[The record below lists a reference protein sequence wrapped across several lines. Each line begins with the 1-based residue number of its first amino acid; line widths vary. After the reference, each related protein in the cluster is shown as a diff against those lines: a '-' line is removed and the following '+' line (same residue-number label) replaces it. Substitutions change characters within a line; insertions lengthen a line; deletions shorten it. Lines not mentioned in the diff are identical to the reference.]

1 MTDQTQEPIAAQT
14 QEPVTQPENAS
25 TQGQATAELNLND
38 LAALKSII
46 DVATQR
52 GAFRANE
59 LEAVENQICLWFFQ
73 LLLFRILIITLL
85 WNLSRLIRR
94 RMFLNLLKL
103 CL

>member
-1 MTDQTQEPIAAQT
+1 MHTYKEKLMTDQTQEPIAAQT

-59 LEAVENQICLWFFQ
+59 LEAVGKLYNKL
-73 LLLFRILIITLL
+73 T
-85 WNLSRLIRR
+85 S
-94 RMFLNLLKL
+94 FLDTVAKKE
-103 CL
+103 